1 MNRARQNTA
10 GDCAARPGQPCDFVS
25 IGIFPDM
32 SGMVGSPEV
41 LRCTK
46 CGHGVTIPPLEDV
59 AFLYAG
65 RQSQDFQPDAKGLS
79 ATIKDLAF
87 RRQARKLLRQ
97 LPERP
102 QSVLDFGCG
111 SGQFTRIV
119 AELLPDS
126 RVVGSD
132 FHETA
137 PPGLNTQAYLSI
149 SELPLLAGSYDLIM
163 AMHVLEHEDDTQ
175 GLLSRI
181 AAMGSAGGTVVI
193 EVPHVDCVWNRLLG
207 KKWDAWY
214 VPYHR
219 THFTRASLRH
229 HLQAAGFKVLAMHDV
244 TVPTMGRTLA
254 NVFGRKNNLF
264 WLLVGIALHPVQ
276 WLGEKLS
283 GQPSAL
289 RVVLRV

>member
-1 MNRARQNTA
+1 
-10 GDCAARPGQPCDFVS
+10 VS
-25 IGIFPDM
+25 IGIFPDT
-32 SGMVGSPEV
+32 SGKVGSPEV
-41 LRCTK
+41 LRCTN
-46 CGHGVTIPPLEDV
+46 CGHGVTIPPLADV
-59 AFLYAG
+59 AFLYAD
-65 RQSQDFQPDAKGLS
+65 RQSQDYQPDARGLS
-79 ATIKDLAF
+79 ARIKELAF

-102 QSVLDFGCG
+102 RSVLDFGCG
-111 SGQFTRIV
+111 SGQFTRII

-137 PPGLNTQAYLSI
+137 PPELKTQPYLSI
-149 SELPLLAGSYDLIM
+149 SELPPLAGSYDLVM

-181 AAMGSAGGTVVI
+181 AAMVRPGGTLLI
-193 EVPHVDCVWNRLLG
+193 EVPNVDCIWSRLLG

-229 HLQAAGFKVLAMHDV
+229 RLGVAGFTVLAMHGV

-254 NVFGRKNNLF
+254 NFFGRKNNFF
-264 WLLVGIALHPVQ
+264 WLVAGIALHPVQ
-276 WLGEKLS
+276 WLGEKFS
-283 GQPSAL
+283 GQPSAIRAIL
-289 RVVLRV
+289 RV